1 MLARREVPFTPSFE
15 GQNLR
20 GTFLAARGNSS
31 NSLQITSLAD
41 PHTLTPVESHPYKNN
56 RVATPLCVLC
66 ALRLCDLCVKEALCL
81 QQRCKFAPLFSIN
94 CRMLRAQPLSF
105 QAFALLPGGGYTPPS
120 VPFKFYFSSAPSI
133 PFTLPARAARGAS
146 RGHPCRQFRVMPA
159 GSLHVL
165 PHRQLRTVNC
175 GLPQ

>member
-20 GTFLAARGNSS
+20 GTFLAVRGNSS
-31 NSLQITSLAD
+31 NSFQITSLAD

-56 RVATPLCVLC
+56 RVAAPLCVRRLPRLGRG
-66 ALRLCDLCVKEALCL
+66 ALRLCDLCFRKTLSL

-94 CRMLRAQPLSF
+94 CRMLLPQPISF

-120 VPFKFYFSSAPSI
+120 VPFKLYFNSAPSI
-133 PFTLPARAARGAS
+133 PFTLPAPSREGSFEGAS
-146 RGHPCRQFRVMPA
+146 MPPA
-159 GSLHVL
+159 LH
-165 PHRQLRTVNC
+165 HAC
-175 GLPQ
+175 GESGMAHSG